1 MSSNPPHVRRL
12 ALLAYQLLW
21 PDAYPPEA
29 GDARWD
35 AVHEHVERH
44 YAELG
49 NGDRRGL
56 QTVSKN
62 TDNPAASN
70 PPRLRLAVLRALA
83 GRLGLAVPRDTDET
97 TLAAAIRD
105 AIDRDLAQDRKDDA
119 MPESKLADIIIDMRN
134 LPDTFDPDA
143 YLAGIEKLFNAR
155 DIPLTTPTAKAP
167 WLFDILIT
175 MAGYLGPSMFGL
187 FGAWLLVRG
196 QTVMVLWASMAF
208 LVLMLFAV
216 RGILGWL
223 TVPGLLVLLYLVTM
237 RVDPPLQTLY
247 THMWVWFLLIGAVQ
261 RMLHF
266 VLDRQYESGS
276 NDSAVLAGLTLVP
289 SAIWAFVFL
298 VGTIGALVYG
308 GAMLLR
314 I

>member
-1 MSSNPPHVRRL
+1 MAPSRLAWSAALLSWVIAVPLWFVTKYVLVIAHEGGHALLFKLFFRRL
-12 ALLAYQLLW
+12 TSV
-21 PDAYPPEA
+21 
-29 GDARWD
+29 RF
-35 AVHEHVERH
+35 
-44 YAELG
+44 
-49 NGDRRGL
+49 DRYGGG
-56 QTVSKN
+56 V
-62 TDNPAASN
+62 
-70 PPRLRLAVLRALA
+70 
-83 GRLGLAVPRDTDET
+83 
-97 TLAAAIRD
+97 
-105 AIDRDLAQDRKDDA
+105 
-119 MPESKLADIIIDMRN
+119 
-134 LPDTFDPDA
+134 
-143 YLAGIEKLFNAR
+143 
-155 DIPLTTPTAKAP
+155 TTPTAKAP

-196 QTVMVLWASMAF
+196 QTTMVLWTSMAF

-247 THMWVWFLLIGAVQ
+247 AHMWVWFLLIGAVQ

-266 VLDRQYESGS
+266 VLDRQYDSGS

>member
-1 MSSNPPHVRRL
+1 MAP
-12 ALLAYQLLW
+12 
-21 PDAYPPEA
+21 
-29 GDARWD
+29 
-35 AVHEHVERH
+35 
-44 YAELG
+44 
-49 NGDRRGL
+49 
-56 QTVSKN
+56 
-62 TDNPAASN
+62 
-70 PPRLRLAVLRALA
+70 
-83 GRLGLAVPRDTDET
+83 
-97 TLAAAIRD
+97 
-105 AIDRDLAQDRKDDA
+105 
-119 MPESKLADIIIDMRN
+119 SKLAWSAALLSWVIAVPLWFVGKYFLVIAHEGGHALLFKLFFQKLTSI
-134 LPDTFDPDA
+134 TFDRH
-143 YLAGIEKLFNAR
+143 GGGG
-155 DIPLTTPTAKAP
+155 TTPAAAVP
-167 WLFDILIT
+167 WLFDILAT
-175 MAGYLGPSMFGL
+175 LAGYLGPSMFGL

-223 TVPGLLVLLYLVTM
+223 TVPGLLVVLYLVTM

-266 VLDRQYESGS
+266 VLDRHYENRQS
-276 NDSAVLAGLTLVP
+276 DAAVLAELTWVP